1 MLFEWSPLKID
12 RNTYY
17 SSSNSATYLF
27 LCNIGLFLI
36 MLIAFSLSQGN
47 TFEFLKYIFYL
58 GFITLGM
65 AHGASD
71 HLFLWGT
78 FKKLNLFKK
87 ILGLVGYAFLSI
99 LYLMFWK
106 LYPIAS
112 LSTFIAITIIHWGQG
127 DRYFCYKFFKCNYL
141 KDSFVLKILNILVKG
156 SIPIFIT
163 IFGDLVF
170 FHSFLESLL
179 KQLDHKACDIS
190 LLFSIRYVFLI
201 IPILLFVSYLIS
213 LLSQVRHFTKSNLK
227 GIFID
232 IIETVFLFLW
242 FLLLPALLSLGIYFI
257 FWHSLR
263 HAIRILYIDR
273 KFIIGTSKIKGL
285 NICFRW
291 FQLTGAM
298 TALAFIGS
306 SFLLSYNLLEPNFD
320 LEWIS
325 ISAIA
330 ISCLTFP
337 HFITVSLMDRIE
349 IGNQK

>member
-1 MLFEWSPLKID
+1 MLFEWSSLKIH
-12 RNTYY
+12 RNTYH
-17 SSSNSATYLF
+17 SSGNTATYFF
-27 LCNIGLFLI
+27 LWNIALFLI
-36 MLIAFSLSQGN
+36 MLIAFSLTQYN

-71 HLFLWGT
+71 HLFIWGT
-78 FKKLNLFKK
+78 FNKLNLFKK
-87 ILGLVGYAFLSI
+87 ILGLVGYASLSI
-99 LYLMFWK
+99 LYFLFWK
-106 LYPIAS
+106 LYPISSISA
-112 LSTFIAITIIHWGQG
+112 FIAITIMHWGQG

-141 KDSFVLKILNILVKG
+141 KESFILKILNILVKG
-156 SIPIFIT
+156 SIPIFIS
-163 IFGDLVF
+163 IYGDLVF

-179 KQLDHKACDIS
+179 KQFDHQACDIS
-190 LLFSIRYVFLI
+190 LLFNIRYLFLI

-213 LLSQVRHFTKSNLK
+213 LLSHLRHFTKCDLK
-227 GIFID
+227 GIFFD

-242 FLLLPALLSLGIYFI
+242 FLLLPTLLSLGVYFI

-273 KFIIGTSKIKGL
+273 KFSIGTSKMKCL
-285 NICFRW
+285 NISFRW

-306 SFLLSYNLLEPNFD
+306 SFLLSYNLLKPNFD

-325 ISAIA
+325 ISTIA
-330 ISCLTFP
+330 ISCLTLP
-337 HFITVSLMDRIE
+337 HFITVSLMDSIE
-349 IGNQK
+349 IDNQ